1 MPSKLRAF
9 AAVAGTLAAVAAL
22 ALTASVP
29 VTAQSTPPTFQ
40 RTAAPVNDA
49 EIRSFATAVVK
60 VKRVADSW
68 LPELAR
74 AQTTQEQ
81 ELVEDAAFEE
91 IKQVVESQGFT
102 VPRFNQ
108 ILAMANVS
116 PDLLDQIREHL
127 PQ

>member
-9 AAVAGTLAAVAAL
+9 TAVAGTVAAVAAL
-22 ALTASVP
+22 ALTASLP
-29 VTAQSTPPTFQ
+29 VTAQSNPP
-40 RTAAPVNDA
+40 ALSVAVNDA
-49 EIRSFATAVVK
+49 EIKSFATAVVE